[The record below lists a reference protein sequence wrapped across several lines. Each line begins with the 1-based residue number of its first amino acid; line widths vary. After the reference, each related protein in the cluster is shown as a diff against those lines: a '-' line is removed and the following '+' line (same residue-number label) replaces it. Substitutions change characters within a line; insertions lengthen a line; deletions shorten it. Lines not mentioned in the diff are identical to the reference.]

1 MRTGPLSICAVA
13 LGLYFTGCNGRPVE
27 SETEPAEPR
36 SSRPYVLVLGTAQD
50 GGLPHAACRC
60 SRCRAARDDPA
71 YARAVASLAVVL
83 PQSERVFLIDATPDI
98 RPQLDRIRDHVAG
111 AIDGVDHSPVD
122 GVLLTHAH
130 LGHYTGL
137 AFFGFEAIH
146 TRDLPVYC
154 SRSMS
159 EFLRDNGPW
168 SQLVELRNIRLQE
181 IRPDEAFELG
191 DGVSVTPIPVPH
203 RDEFADT
210 LGFLIRGPRSS
221 LIYVPDTDGW
231 LAWNRP
237 IERVVAEV
245 DVAILDGTFYSSE
258 ELPGREVSSIGHPLI
273 ADSMQ
278 RLESLVRTG
287 PVRVFFTHLNHS
299 NPALDPTGPERA
311 EIERRGFR
319 VLSEGQEFPL

>member
-1 MRTGPLSICAVA
+1 MRTGPFSLCAVA

-27 SETEPAEPR
+27 SGAEPVEPR
-36 SSRPYVLVLGTAQD
+36 GSRPYVLVLGTAQD

-60 SRCRAARDDPA
+60 SRCRAARDDQA
-71 YARAVASLAVVL
+71 NARAVASLAVVL

-98 RPQLDRIRDHVAG
+98 RRQLDRIRDHVA
-111 AIDGVDHSPVD
+111 APVDGVDRSPVD

-130 LGHYTGL
+130 MGHYTGL
-137 AFFGFEAIH
+137 AFFGFEAVH

-168 SQLVELRNIRLQE
+168 SQLVELRNVRLEE
-181 IRPDEAFELG
+181 IGPNEAFELG

-203 RDEFADT
+203 RDELSDT

-237 IERVVAEV
+237 IENVVAEV
-245 DVAILDGTFYSSE
+245 DVAILDGTFYSGE

-287 PVRVFFTHLNHS
+287 PARVFFTHLNHS